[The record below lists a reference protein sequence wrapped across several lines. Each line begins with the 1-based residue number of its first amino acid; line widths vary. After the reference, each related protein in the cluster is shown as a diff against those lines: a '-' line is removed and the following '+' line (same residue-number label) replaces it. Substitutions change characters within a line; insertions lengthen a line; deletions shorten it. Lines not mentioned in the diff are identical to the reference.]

1 MTSKWQK
8 RGALVNENIMWY
20 QLRIDRKLFRK
31 FRYVAEYEGH
41 SANRE
46 IVRLVK
52 MRVKR
57 FEEKN
62 GEIKFE

>member
-8 RGALVNENIMWY
+8 RGALVNESIMCY
-20 QLRIDRKLFRK
+20 QLRIDRNLFRK

-41 SANRE
+41 SANKE

-57 FEEKN
+57 FEEKH

>member
-1 MTSKWQK
+1 MAEK
-8 RGALVNENIMWY
+8 RGDFVSENIVWH

-31 FRYVAEYEGH
+31 FRYVAGYEGN
-41 SANRE
+41 SANKE

-52 MRVKR
+52 RRVKK
-57 FEEKN
+57 FEEKH